1 MTTSSSAEPPVPE
14 DVVVDDEARRKAEE
28 FVEQEEGAVRRFTGK
43 TEILVAVVA
52 IAMSL
57 YHLYAAYAIIPAHIL
72 RATHLGFVLFLLY
85 LLFPAIRSQRD
96 RIRWHDVVLALLGVA
111 TIAYLLLDFD
121 DFIERAVE
129 PTRLDLVFGVILI
142 LLVLEGVRRT
152 SGNILAG
159 VVASFIVYA
168 FAGPWIPAPFTHR
181 GYDVERLVGQLY
193 MTLEGIFGTAL
204 DVSATFII
212 LFTIYGA
219 VLAYSGAGEFFIDF
233 SLAVTGGK
241 RAAAGRTI
249 VLSSFLLGGPSG
261 SGVATTVTIGSVAWP
276 MLAKAGYPR
285 NAAGGLLA
293 AGGLGAI
300 ISPPVLGAAAFL
312 IAEFLKISYLDVIFM
327 ATIPT
332 CLYYL
337 GLFLMVELDA
347 RRFGVKEVELR
358 AKQGLWPM
366 LKERGFHFTSLIAI
380 IAFMLLGFSPIIA
393 VFWAILLAAA
403 LSFLRRE
410 TALRFWPSQGVPLH
424 RTRMATALQSGS
436 VGVLAVAATCAAAGI
451 IVGVVTLTG
460 LGLKFSAIVIQLAHG
475 NLLLTAIFTSLVVWV
490 VGLAVPVTA
499 SYIICAVI
507 AAPALTKLGVPDFAA
522 HMFIFYY
529 AVLSEVSPP
538 TALSPFAAAAITG
551 ARPVPTMMLT
561 WKYTL
566 PAFVFPF
573 AFTLSKEGMGLLLQ
587 APLRDVLTSTVTAV
601 VGILALGAGLGGWLR
616 TAANTAERIL
626 ATAAGLLLF
635 YAGTAS
641 DAAGLVLFGIAIA
654 LHL

>member
-129 PTRLDLVFGVILI
+129 PTRLDLAFGVILI

-293 AGGLGAI
+293 A
-300 ISPPVLGAAAFL
+300 
-312 IAEFLKISYLDVIFM
+312 
-327 ATIPT
+327 
-332 CLYYL
+332 
-337 GLFLMVELDA
+337 
-347 RRFGVKEVELR
+347 
-358 AKQGLWPM
+358 
-366 LKERGFHFTSLIAI
+366 
-380 IAFMLLGFSPIIA
+380 
-393 VFWAILLAAA
+393 
-403 LSFLRRE
+403 
-410 TALRFWPSQGVPLH
+410 
-424 RTRMATALQSGS
+424 
-436 VGVLAVAATCAAAGI
+436 
-451 IVGVVTLTG
+451 
-460 LGLKFSAIVIQLAHG
+460 
-475 NLLLTAIFTSLVVWV
+475 
-490 VGLAVPVTA
+490 
-499 SYIICAVI
+499 
-507 AAPALTKLGVPDFAA
+507 
-522 HMFIFYY
+522 
-529 AVLSEVSPP
+529 
-538 TALSPFAAAAITG
+538 
-551 ARPVPTMMLT
+551 
-561 WKYTL
+561 
-566 PAFVFPF
+566 
-573 AFTLSKEGMGLLLQ
+573 
-587 APLRDVLTSTVTAV
+587 
-601 VGILALGAGLGGWLR
+601 
-616 TAANTAERIL
+616 
-626 ATAAGLLLF
+626 
-635 YAGTAS
+635 
-641 DAAGLVLFGIAIA
+641 
-654 LHL
+654 